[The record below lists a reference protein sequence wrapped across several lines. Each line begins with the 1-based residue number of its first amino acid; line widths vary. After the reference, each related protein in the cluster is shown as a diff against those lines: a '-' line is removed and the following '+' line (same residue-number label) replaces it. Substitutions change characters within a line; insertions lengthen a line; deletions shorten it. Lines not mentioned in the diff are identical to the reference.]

1 MKGKWR
7 RECNAGPATA
17 IHASAGA
24 SAYLAPFRLNA
35 FPHPVA
41 APVAGLLMSP
51 YEQLLHLA
59 FTAPNDVKYY
69 LTPTALRAYDAL
81 RAAPPAQLPFRFEQ
95 MRLGLAMSLLQL
107 VSELGDHEAS
117 RQVLDVLHRALS
129 EARSPEDI
137 DRIVGRDAKLFDRLY
152 ENLYVNEEGE
162 ELLNLFGRTL
172 DADAPELLEEIAHEG
187 VALARTLDFSAE
199 EGDD

>member
-1 MKGKWR
+1 
-7 RECNAGPATA
+7 
-17 IHASAGA
+17 
-24 SAYLAPFRLNA
+24 
-35 FPHPVA
+35 
-41 APVAGLLMSP
+41 MSP

-69 LTPTALRAYDAL
+69 LTPATLQAYDQL

-95 MRLGLAMSLLQL
+95 VRLGLAMSLLKL
-107 VSELGDHEAS
+107 VSELGDHDES

-129 EARSPEDI
+129 EARTPEDI
-137 DRIVGRDAKLFDRLY
+137 DRIVGREARLFDRLY

-172 DADAPELLEEIAHEG
+172 DADAPALLEA
-187 VALARTLDFSAE
+187 VAQEAVDLARTLDFSADE
-199 EGDD
+199 NED

>member
-1 MKGKWR
+1 M
-7 RECNAGPATA
+7 T
-17 IHASAGA
+17 
-24 SAYLAPFRLNA
+24 
-35 FPHPVA
+35 
-41 APVAGLLMSP
+41 P

-69 LTPTALRAYDAL
+69 LTPTTLRAYDHL
-81 RAAPPAQLPFRFEQ
+81 RAALPTELSFRFEQ
-95 MRLGLAMSLLQL
+95 VRLGVAMSLLKL
-107 VSELGDHEAS
+107 VSELGEHNES

-137 DRIVGRDAKLFDRLY
+137 DRIVGREARLFDRLY

-172 DADAPELLEEIAHEG
+172 DADAPELLEE
-187 VALARTLDFSAE
+187 VAQEAVDLARTLDFSP
-199 EGDD
+199 DDE

>member
-1 MKGKWR
+1 MQNTAR
-7 RECNAGPATA
+7 RLTTWPHFHTYLSAFCLRIIPGRVSTA
-17 IHASAGA
+17 EI
-24 SAYLAPFRLNA
+24 
-35 FPHPVA
+35 
-41 APVAGLLMSP
+41 GLLPMTP

-69 LTPTALRAYDAL
+69 LTPTTLRAYDQLQVAL
-81 RAAPPAQLPFRFEQ
+81 PAQRPFRFEQ
-95 MRLGLAMSLLQL
+95 VRLGLAMSLLKL
-107 VSELGDHEAS
+107 VSELGDHDES

-137 DRIVGRDAKLFDRLY
+137 DRIIGRETRLFDRLY

-172 DADAPELLEEIAHEG
+172 DADAPVLLEEIAQEG
-187 VALARTLDFSAE
+187 VDLARTLDFSDE
-199 EGDD
+199 DEN

>member
-1 MKGKWR
+1 M
-7 RECNAGPATA
+7 T
-17 IHASAGA
+17 
-24 SAYLAPFRLNA
+24 
-35 FPHPVA
+35 
-41 APVAGLLMSP
+41 P

-69 LTPTALRAYDAL
+69 LTPTTLLAYDHL
-81 RAAPPAQLPFRFEQ
+81 RAAPPTELSFRFEQ
-95 MRLGLAMSLLQL
+95 VRLGVAMSLLKL
-107 VSELGDHEAS
+107 VSELGEHDES

-137 DRIVGRDAKLFDRLY
+137 DRIVGREARLFDRLY

-172 DADAPELLEEIAHEG
+172 DADAPELLEE
-187 VALARTLDFSAE
+187 VAQEAVDLARTLDFSPNDE
-199 EGDD
+199 D

>member
-1 MKGKWR
+1 
-7 RECNAGPATA
+7 
-17 IHASAGA
+17 
-24 SAYLAPFRLNA
+24 
-35 FPHPVA
+35 
-41 APVAGLLMSP
+41 MSP

-69 LTPTALRAYDAL
+69 LTPTTLRAYDHL
-81 RAAPPAQLPFRFEQ
+81 RSAAPTEQPFRFEQ
-95 MRLGLAMSLLQL
+95 MRLGLAMSLLKL
-107 VSELGDHEAS
+107 VSELGDHDES

-137 DRIVGRDAKLFDRLY
+137 DRIIGREARLFDRLY

-172 DADAPELLEEIAHEG
+172 DADALPLLEAVAQEG
-187 VALARTLDFSAE
+187 VDLARTLDFSTDE
-199 EGDD
+199 DE

>member
-1 MKGKWR
+1 
-7 RECNAGPATA
+7 
-17 IHASAGA
+17 
-24 SAYLAPFRLNA
+24 
-35 FPHPVA
+35 
-41 APVAGLLMSP
+41 MSP

-69 LTPTALRAYDAL
+69 LTPTALRAHDAL
-81 RAAPPAQLPFRFEQ
+81 RTASPAQQPFRFEQ
-95 MRLGLAMSLLQL
+95 VRLGLAISLLKL
-107 VSELGDHEAS
+107 VSELGDHDES

-137 DRIVGRDAKLFDRLY
+137 DRIVGREARLFDRLY

-172 DADAPELLEEIAHEG
+172 EADAPGLLDEIAHES
-187 VALARTLDFSAE
+187 VALARTLDFSHDE
-199 EGDD
+199 D

>member
-1 MKGKWR
+1 
-7 RECNAGPATA
+7 
-17 IHASAGA
+17 
-24 SAYLAPFRLNA
+24 
-35 FPHPVA
+35 
-41 APVAGLLMSP
+41 MSP

-69 LTPTALRAYDAL
+69 LTPTALRAHEAL
-81 RAAPPAQLPFRFEQ
+81 RSAPPAQLPFRFEQ
-95 MRLGLAMSLLQL
+95 VRLGLAMSLLKL
-107 VSELGDHEAS
+107 VSELGDHAES

-137 DRIVGRDAKLFDRLY
+137 DRIVSREARLFDRLY

-172 DADAPELLEEIAHEG
+172 EADAPELLDEIAHEA
-187 VALARTLDFSAE
+187 VALARTLDFSQE
-199 EGDD
+199 EDN

>member
-1 MKGKWR
+1 M
-7 RECNAGPATA
+7 T
-17 IHASAGA
+17 
-24 SAYLAPFRLNA
+24 
-35 FPHPVA
+35 
-41 APVAGLLMSP
+41 P

-81 RAAPPAQLPFRFEQ
+81 RKATPAERPFRFEQ
-95 MRLGLAMSLLQL
+95 VRLGIAMSLLRL
-107 VSELGDHEAS
+107 VSELGDHDES

-172 DADAPELLEEIAHEG
+172 DADAPELLEE
-187 VALARTLDFSAE
+187 VAQEAVDLARTLDFSPE
-199 EGDD
+199 NED

>member
-1 MKGKWR
+1 M
-7 RECNAGPATA
+7 T
-17 IHASAGA
+17 
-24 SAYLAPFRLNA
+24 
-35 FPHPVA
+35 
-41 APVAGLLMSP
+41 P

-69 LTPTALRAYDAL
+69 LTPTALQAYDAL
-81 RAAPPAQLPFRFEQ
+81 RKASPTERPFRFEQ
-95 MRLGLAMSLLQL
+95 VRLGIAMSLLRL
-107 VSELGDHEAS
+107 VSELGDHDES

-137 DRIVGRDAKLFDRLY
+137 DRIVGREAKLFDRLY

-172 DADAPELLEEIAHEG
+172 DADAPELLEE
-187 VALARTLDFSAE
+187 VAQEAVDLARTLDFSAE
-199 EGDD
+199 DED